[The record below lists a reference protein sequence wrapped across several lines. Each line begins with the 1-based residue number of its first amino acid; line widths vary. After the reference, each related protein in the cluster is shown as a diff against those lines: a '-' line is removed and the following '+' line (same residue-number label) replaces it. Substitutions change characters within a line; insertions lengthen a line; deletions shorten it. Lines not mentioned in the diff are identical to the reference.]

1 MSSYKILPSEHCLIN
16 LDYVIAKNQ
25 EVYATMNMIIFVSLI
40 INLIMYKIYTHS
52 KKKFINTLT
61 KYVDIM
67 LLMNTEHDLFD
78 TKEVNVFNPYEL
90 YDYYADDVESDDATS
105 EDDDA
110 TSDADDAT
118 DDADDA
124 TDATDDADDAEDVA
138 SDADDATDDATD
150 AATAADDATDAATS
164 DARHGLRSRNKHWEL

>member
-90 YDYYADDVESDDATS
+90 YDYYADDVESD
-105 EDDDA
+105 A
-110 TSDADDAT
+110 TSDATT
-118 DDADDA
+118 DDVAS
-124 TDATDDADDAEDVA
+124 DAEDVA
-138 SDADDATDDATD
+138 SDAEDVAS
-150 AATAADDATDAATS
+150 AAAS
-164 DARHGLRSRNKHWEL
+164 YARHGLRSRNKHWEL

>member
-40 INLIMYKIYTHS
+40 INLIMYNIYTHS

-90 YDYYADDVESDDATS
+90 YDYYADDVESD
-105 EDDDA
+105 A
-110 TSDADDAT
+110 TSDAESDATDDVESDAT
-118 DDADDA
+118 DDAES
-124 TDATDDADDAEDVA
+124 DATDDATDDAEDVA
-138 SDADDATDDATD
+138 SADAS
-150 AATAADDATDAATS
+150 AAAS
-164 DARHGLRSRNKHWEL
+164 YARHGLRSRNKHWEL

>member
-90 YDYYADDVESDDATS
+90 YDYYADDVESD
-105 EDDDA
+105 A
-110 TSDADDAT
+110 TSDATT
-118 DDADDA
+118 DDVAS
-124 TDATDDADDAEDVA
+124 DAEDVA
-138 SDADDATDDATD
+138 SDAESDATDDDATTDDVASD
-150 AATAADDATDAATS
+150 AEDVESDDADDVASAAAS
-164 DARHGLRSRNKHWEL
+164 YARHGLRSRNKHWEL

>member
-90 YDYYADDVESDDATS
+90 YDYYADDVESDDA
-105 EDDDA
+105 
-110 TSDADDAT
+110 
-118 DDADDA
+118 
-124 TDATDDADDAEDVA
+124 EDVA
-138 SDADDATDDATD
+138 SDATSDAESDATDDVASDAEDVESAAASYATSD
-150 AATAADDATDAATS
+150 AESYATS

>member
-40 INLIMYKIYTHS
+40 ITLIMYKIYTHS
-52 KKKFINTLT
+52 EKKFINTLT

-90 YDYYADDVESDDATS
+90 YYYYADDVESDDAEDVDSDAT
-105 EDDDA
+105 DDDA
-110 TSDADDAT
+110 TT
-118 DDADDA
+118 D
-124 TDATDDADDAEDVA
+124 DVA
-138 SDADDATDDATD
+138 SDADDVAS
-150 AATAADDATDAATS
+150 AAAS
-164 DARHGLRSRNKHWEL
+164 YARHGLRSRNKHWEL

>member
-90 YDYYADDVESDDATS
+90 YDYYADDVESD
-105 EDDDA
+105 A
-110 TSDADDAT
+110 TSDAESDATDDVESDAT
-118 DDADDA
+118 DDAES
-124 TDATDDADDAEDVA
+124 DATDDATDDAEDVA
-138 SDADDATDDATD
+138 SADAS
-150 AATAADDATDAATS
+150 AAAS
-164 DARHGLRSRNKHWEL
+164 YARHGLRSRNKHWEL